1 MHIAGVKH
9 KGSFARVQDV
19 PKFEW
24 AEYAFIGR
32 SNVGKSSLIN
42 MLINQQGFAHVSSSP
57 GKTQIINYFEVDESW
72 FLVDLP
78 GYGYARVSKKKR
90 NLFKDMIRNYF
101 SKRQM
106 LACAFVLIDV
116 NIKPQKIDLEFINF
130 LGEAGVPFAVVYTK
144 SDKSKPHEVEA
155 NQLAFRTALLEDWQ
169 YLPKEFTTSSE
180 KRIGKDEIL
189 DYIESINTQIEENA

>member
-1 MHIAGVKH
+1 MNITEVRH
-9 KGSFARVQDV
+9 KGSFARVEDC

-42 MLINQQGFAHVSSSP
+42 MLVGRSGFAHVSGTP
-57 GKTQIINYFEVDESW
+57 GKTQVINYFEINEAW

-101 SKRQM
+101 AKREM
-106 LACAFVLIDV
+106 MACAFVLIDV
-116 NIKPQKIDLEFINF
+116 NIKPQQNDLSFISS
-130 LGEAGVPFAVVYTK
+130 LGELGVPFVVVYTK
-144 SDKSKPHEVEA
+144 SDRSKPHEVEA
-155 NQLAFRTALLEDWQ
+155 NIEAFRKELLEEWEV
-169 YLPKEFTTSSE
+169 LPKEFITSAE
-180 KRIGKDEIL
+180 KHIGRDEIL
-189 DYIESINTQIEENA
+189 DYIDSINKQIEENA